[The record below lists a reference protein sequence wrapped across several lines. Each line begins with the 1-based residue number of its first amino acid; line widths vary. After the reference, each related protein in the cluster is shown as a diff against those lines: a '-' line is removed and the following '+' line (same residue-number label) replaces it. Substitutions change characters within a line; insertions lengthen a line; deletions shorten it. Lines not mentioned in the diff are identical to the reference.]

1 MANPP
6 PAPGARLMLVFTLTP
21 ALDPRTVEAAVRA
34 GDVACV
40 VLRVAPGETVDAA
53 RLAEIAGAVQ
63 RHDVAVLLDG
73 PDGLVAAAGLDG
85 VHVAAGP
92 ALDASLRLLK
102 PAAIVG
108 AGGLVTRHE
117 AMVAGESGADYVAFG
132 PLAPESGD
140 FFRVLDLVGW
150 WAELFEVPCV
160 GVASALDEVS
170 ALAGA
175 GADFVAVS
183 EALLASAGGPAKA
196 VAAVQARL
204 AASASDAGEDAQ

>member
-21 ALDPRTVEAAVRA
+21 ALDARTVEAAVRA

-53 RLAEIAGAVQ
+53 RLAEFAGAVQ

-73 PDGLVAAAGLDG
+73 PDGL
-85 VHVAAGP
+85 AAGP
-92 ALDASLRLLK
+92 ALDATLRLLK

-132 PLAPESGD
+132 SLAPESGD

-160 GVASALDEVS
+160 GVASTLDEVS

-175 GADFVAVS
+175 GADFVAMS
-183 EALLASAGGPAKA
+183 EVLLASAGGPAQA
-196 VAAVQARL
+196 VAAALARL
-204 AASASDAGEDAQ
+204 AAGEDAQ

>member
-40 VLRVAPGETVDAA
+40 VLRVAPGGTADAA

-92 ALDASLRLLK
+92 ALDATLRLLK

-132 PLAPESGD
+132 SLAPESGD

-160 GVASALDEVS
+160 GVASTLDEVS

-196 VAAVQARL
+196 VAAAQARL
-204 AASASDAGEDAQ
+204 VAGASVAGEDAQ